1 MNRNN
6 NQDHV
11 LGLQSCL
18 LMLIQI
24 CLLTLSDPGCLSDF
38 TGTDED
44 TKSEQNIGK
53 QKILEE
59 RLSRQLVIRILG
71 PGRLIEFYI
80 ANKQIKLIF
89 KVNLQSE

>member
-18 LMLIQI
+18 LMLILI

-38 TGTDED
+38 TGGDGD
-44 TKSEQNIGK
+44 VKSEQNIENK
-53 QKILEE
+53 RNLKTVSML
-59 RLSRQLVIRILG
+59 LSTCNSDQGRDNVV
-71 PGRLIEFYI
+71 RLIVDC
-80 ANKQIKLIF
+80 L
-89 KVNLQSE
+89 L